1 MRTDSVA
8 GLPIWT
14 HGRARLALVLVHIPV
29 FAVLPINVLQS
40 YVGGALTAP
49 VMAAGLALAVALA
62 ALQMRTGLAVA
73 QYGRPSHVPA
83 TVAAVVV
90 IAVLLLFLIG
100 WWGPFALVF
109 VAATVLLLL
118 PLPAGVMACA
128 AVLIE
133 NIWWAFFSDADGPEN
148 FPARIE
154 GFVYNVIIYS
164 VTVACLVGSV
174 RLVRLLD
181 ELHASRAELAE
192 MSVTAERLRIARDLH
207 DLLGQSLS
215 AVSLKGDLAAMLLDR
230 DRAAA
235 RAEIESL
242 TDTARAAL
250 RNVRA
255 VASAPEK
262 VRLWTEL
269 DNASTLL
276 GAAGIDVTIDV
287 DLDSD
292 EIAAEVG
299 VDDLGWVVREGVTN
313 IVRHSA
319 AEHVT
324 ITVRRH
330 HGRINLVI
338 RNDGAPAR
346 GPSGSGLDGLAAR
359 IAARGGTLV
368 AGQADDWFRLAVDI
382 PVARP
387 GGGAA

>member
-29 FAVLPINVLQS
+29 FGILPINVLQS
-40 YVGGALTAP
+40 HVAGAVTAP
-49 VMAAGLALAVALA
+49 VMAVGLALAVALA

-73 QYGRPSHVPA
+73 QDRRPSHVPA

-90 IAVLLLFLIG
+90 AAALLLFLIG
-100 WWGPFALVF
+100 WWGPFALLF
-109 VAATVLLLL
+109 VVATALLLL
-118 PLPAGVMACA
+118 PLPVGVMACA
-128 AVLIE
+128 GVLVGV
-133 NIWWAFFSDADGPEN
+133 IWGAFFAEADD
-148 FPARIE
+148 PASVPSRIE
-154 GFVYNVIIYS
+154 GFVYNLIIYS

-215 AVSLKGDLAAMLLDR
+215 AVSLKGDLAAALLDR
-230 DRAAA
+230 DRVRA

-250 RNVRA
+250 REVRA

-262 VRLWTEL
+262 MQLGNEL
-269 DNASTLL
+269 DGASTLL
-276 GAAGIDVTIDV
+276 GAAGIDVIIDV
-287 DLDSD
+287 DAGVD
-292 EIAAEVG
+292 EAEVE
-299 VDDLGWVVREGVTN
+299 DLGWVVREGVTN

-319 AEHVT
+319 AEHVA
-324 ITVRRH
+324 ITGRRRD
-330 HGRINLVI
+330 GRISLVI
-338 RNDGAPAR
+338 RNDGAAPR

-368 AGQADDWFRLAVDI
+368 AGHEDDWFQLAVDI
-382 PVARP
+382 PDATP